1 MEITI
6 RYNQRE
12 RAEFIEWILAEY
24 PDAEVDDTVD
34 SDGISDDAN
43 ITLNELWSAYCESQ
57 PLRRSLSSLAG
68 SNGWTNI
75 NY

>member
-6 RYNQRE
+6 RYNQHE

-43 ITLNELWSAYCESQ
+43 ITLNELWSAYCES
-57 PLRRSLSSLAG
+57 
-68 SNGWTNI
+68 
-75 NY
+75 